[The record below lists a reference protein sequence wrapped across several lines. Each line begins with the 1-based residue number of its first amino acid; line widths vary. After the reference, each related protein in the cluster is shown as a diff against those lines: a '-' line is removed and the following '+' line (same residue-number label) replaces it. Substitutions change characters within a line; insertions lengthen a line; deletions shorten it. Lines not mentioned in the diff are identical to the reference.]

1 MTTVYALVEYRGTS
15 RDEQPE
21 IYLLI
26 GSASCKKATT
36 FPAWTTARP
45 LRVAAMART
54 KKARADNPKH
64 DTADS
69 RRQLKRTK
77 LELLSRSKQDRP
89 KKSGRVS
96 FDYETDPPQE
106 RPPSSLTARR
116 GRGASRA
123 RPAMTPRRARAFS
136 VRATCAWLRDPARHA
151 PAGSRQPRF
160 SQHPPLRAPAPACRL
175 PRGSHGRLRWRSD
188 PPPRS
193 RSATIDDARVRR
205 AHGRR
210 DKPPPAAV
218 EGHGLKTTR
227 QGSRLTPRRAATRKK
242 GSRKGRQPETQAKG
256 RRLDE
261 DSRGREDGDA
271 RLFRGG
277 CQQSRCS

>member
-1 MTTVYALVEYRGTS
+1 MTTTLGQYRGTS

-77 LELLSRSKQDRP
+77 LELPSRSKQDRP

-96 FDYETDPPQE
+96 FDYETAPPQE
-106 RPPSSLTARR
+106 RPPLKLDAADVVVARVE
-116 GRGASRA
+116 GEASDDA
-123 RPAMTPRRARAFS
+123 KEGEAFS
-136 VRATCAWLRDPARHA
+136 VRATARGSVSPHA
-151 PAGSRQPRF
+151 TPPRAPV
-160 SQHPPLRAPAPACRL
+160 SAPAPAVSALAPASPSPRL
-175 PRGSHGRLRWRSD
+175 PRSAASVAL
-188 PPPRS
+188 
-193 RSATIDDARVRR
+193 RSATAIASATATATPEFATPTVVN
-205 AHGRR
+205 
-210 DKPPPAAV
+210 K
-218 EGHGLKTTR
+218 LL
-227 QGSRLTPRRAATRKK
+227 GSPR
-242 GSRKGRQPETQAKG
+242 
-256 RRLDE
+256 
-261 DSRGREDGDA
+261 
-271 RLFRGG
+271 
-277 CQQSRCS
+277 

>member
-1 MTTVYALVEYRGTS
+1 MNRREHCIQRIGVELETDEESSGLQTRRIVTRDPGRNLTPFTYVRNLTHQNDDCVRLVEYRGTS

-77 LELLSRSKQDRP
+77 LELPSRSKQDRP

-106 RPPSSLTARR
+106 RPPLKLDAADVVVARVE
-116 GRGASRA
+116 GEASDDA
-123 RPAMTPRRARAFS
+123 KEGEAFS
-136 VRATCAWLRDPARHA
+136 VRATARGSVSPHATPPRAHASPVSPA
-151 PAGSRQPRF
+151 PAVS
-160 SQHPPLRAPAPACRL
+160 APAPASPS
-175 PRGSHGRLRWRSD
+175 PRV
-188 PPPRS
+188 PRS
-193 RSATIDDARVRR
+193 AASVALRSATAIASATATATPEFATPTVVN
-205 AHGRR
+205 
-210 DKPPPAAV
+210 K
-218 EGHGLKTTR
+218 LL
-227 QGSRLTPRRAATRKK
+227 GSPR
-242 GSRKGRQPETQAKG
+242 
-256 RRLDE
+256 
-261 DSRGREDGDA
+261 
-271 RLFRGG
+271 
-277 CQQSRCS
+277 